1 MDSRL
6 SLRDVN
12 DLYQILTAEQRQEL
26 LECLLV
32 ASAKGGDE
40 MLRVLQELVLCRATE
55 ELIEPNK

>member
-1 MDSRL
+1 MDSGL

-12 DLYQILTAEQRQEL
+12 DLLDSLTAEQRQEL

-40 MLRVLQELVLCRATE
+40 MLRVLQELVLCGAIE
-55 ELIEPNK
+55 ELIEPTK

>member
-1 MDSRL
+1 VDSRL